1 MSRYHHF
8 LHYYCH
14 RHHHQQQHHRYQVLC
29 IKNNSFIYSVLFR
42 KTQSHKTLMMLVL
55 HYIDF
60 SSLIPLPI
68 LHHPPYQHLLPEIPS
83 DANQMMQV
91 SLGSNEIIIHH
102 YQLPAELYLYLYDP
116 TWQLV
121 STNSYQ
127 RSETQL
133 VQHTEMTCNIKQ
145 NHFYL
150 IIVLNMIR
158 HYNYKHESY
167 CHPLDY
173 H

>member
-1 MSRYHHF
+1 MLHYHHF
-8 LHYYCH
+8 LHYHC
-14 RHHHQQQHHRYQVLC
+14 HHQQQHHRYQVLC
-29 IKNNSFIYSVLFR
+29 IKNNSSIYSVLFR

-60 SSLIPLPI
+60 SSLISLPI
-68 LHHPPYQHLLPEIPS
+68 LNHPPYQHLLPEIPS

-102 YQLPAELYLYLYDP
+102 YQLPAELYLYLYNP

-121 STNSYQ
+121 STNGYQ
-127 RSETQL
+127 RSEMQL
-133 VQHTEMTCNIKQ
+133 TQHTHMTCNIKQ

-150 IIVLNMIR
+150 LIVLNMMR

-167 CHPLDY
+167 CHLLDY